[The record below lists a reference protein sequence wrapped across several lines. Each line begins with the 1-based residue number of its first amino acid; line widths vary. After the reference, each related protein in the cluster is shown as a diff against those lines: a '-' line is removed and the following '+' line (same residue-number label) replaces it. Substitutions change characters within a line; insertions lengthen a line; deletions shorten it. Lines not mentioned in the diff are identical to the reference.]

1 MNNKFYTKFYTEQK
15 HIENMTLADLLKDAI
30 NRMCVTDDMD
40 ELRGLLMNSMCSL
53 PELFIL
59 NRDRLKERFSQNTQ
73 KQEED

>member
-1 MNNKFYTKFYTEQK
+1 MKSKFYTEQK
-15 HIENMTLADLLKDAI
+15 YKENMNLADLLKGAI

-40 ELRGLLMNSMCSL
+40 ELRGLLMNLMCSL
-53 PELFIL
+53 PEFYIL